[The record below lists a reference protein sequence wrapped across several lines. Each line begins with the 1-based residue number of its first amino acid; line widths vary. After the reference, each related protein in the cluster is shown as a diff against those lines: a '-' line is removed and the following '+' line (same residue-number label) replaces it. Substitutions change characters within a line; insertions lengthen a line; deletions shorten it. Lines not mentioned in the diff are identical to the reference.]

1 RDPAPGRDPRARH
14 DGRAASPGGAR
25 GGGPGGALPAA
36 DRRRRRDRSARG
48 TARGRGA
55 RVSTHAGAGLRAA
68 GVLRLV
74 APQWTA
80 QRRRLSQG
88 ASVGRTALLVL
99 VAAVFWLVLFALM
112 YRMLRYFQGSG
123 VGDVLALKLLS
134 LLLLAFLSILLLSN
148 I

>member
-1 RDPAPGRDPRARH
+1 M
-14 DGRAASPGGAR
+14 
-25 GGGPGGALPAA
+25 
-36 DRRRRRDRSARG
+36 
-48 TARGRGA
+48 
-55 RVSTHAGAGLRAA
+55 STHAGAGFREA
-68 GVLRLV
+68 GVLRLL
-74 APQWTA
+74 APKWTT

-88 ASVGRTALLVL
+88 ASVARTALLVL

-148 I
+148 IITALSSFFL